1 MPPEILQRV
10 DKFFANYRPREYAK
24 GEIIIFPGDPVN
36 GLYYLSRGSVRQY
49 DISKRGVDLV
59 VLIYVPPAFFPMSSA
74 LYSYSNEYFFNAAT
88 PVVVRRAP
96 FDDVREFIRQDN
108 DIAIELLARAHR
120 RLDVLTRRQTLMMA
134 SNASSR
140 LAYEL
145 ILSCHSFGE
154 RHGDGVYTIRLS
166 ETELAA
172 RVGLARETVSRQIHE
187 LKSRGILRL
196 TNEHI
201 DVIDLKQLEDGL
213 ADGP

>member
-1 MPPEILQRV
+1 MTPQILQRV
-10 DKFFANYRPREYAK
+10 EDFFENYRPREYTK
-24 GEIIIFPGDPVN
+24 GEIIIFPGDPLS

-59 VLIYVPPAFFPMSSA
+59 VNIFVPPAFFPMS
-74 LYSYSNEYFFNAAT
+74 LVLNDYTNEYFFNAAT

-96 FDDVREFIRQDN
+96 FDDVLAFIKREN
-108 DIAIELLARAHR
+108 DVALELLARAHR
-120 RLDVLTRRQTLMMA
+120 RLDIMMRRQTLMMA
-134 SNASSR
+134 SSASTR

-154 RHGDGVYTIRLS
+154 RHNDGTYTIRLS

-187 LKSRGILRL
+187 LKDRGIVRL

-201 DVIDLKQLEDGL
+201 DVVDLKQLESGL